1 MQYNLEILNKYIDKG
16 LIIKQVHPTLPLS
29 IYNYSRECQFN
40 GNWDRYTLACR
51 GLVLDNEGNV
61 IAKPFPKFFNWEEI
75 KDDKYAHC
83 EGCRRVG
90 MINCAHP
97 EECGGW
103 EMRSVIPNESF
114 EVYEKMDGSLGIIFY
129 YEEELSDEKRYNIW
143 FNNNYQTGM
152 ERFFDPNNLPDFD
165 DPYYEPTPR
174 IKGEWHMATRGSF
187 QSEQAIKGMEILN
200 KYNRVQLMEN
210 YTYLV
215 EIIYP
220 ENRIVVDYGKEER
233 LVLLGIVRTDSG
245 EELDYST
252 MCNESDVT
260 GIPLVMKYKTWGEDW
275 ETLKKEISKDN
286 EGYVIRFSGGMRMK
300 IKGDEYVRLHKI
312 LTNFSTKDIWELLRN
327 NEPLEPFLERVPDEF
342 DKWVKAI
349 IMNLRY
355 SFHHIDERAG
365 KLHDGFRYGK
375 FNDRDPEPTK
385 KEFAEYVKQ
394 FPKELAAV
402 MFKMWDKQPY
412 DHIIWSMIKPKYE
425 KPFKKDTDL

>member
-1 MQYNLEILNKYIDKG
+1 MWDDITLN
-16 LIIKQVHPTLPLS
+16 
-29 IYNYSRECQFN
+29 
-40 GNWDRYTLACR
+40 CR
-51 GLVLDNEGNV
+51 GLVLDTEGNV
-61 IAKPFPKFFNWEEI
+61 IAKPFPKFFNYEEL
-75 KDDKYAHC
+75 K
-83 EGCRRVG
+83 
-90 MINCAHP
+90 P
-97 EECGGW
+97 ED
-103 EMRSVIPNESF
+103 IPNENF
-114 EVYEKMDGSLGIIFY
+114 EVYEKMDGSLGILFY
-129 YEEELSDEKRYNIW
+129 YEEELSDERRYNIW

-174 IKGEWHMATRGSF
+174 IKGEWHIATRGSF
-187 QSEQAIKGMEILN
+187 TSEQAIKGMEILN

-275 ETLKKEISKDN
+275 ETLKKEISKNN

-300 IKGDEYVRLHKI
+300 IKGEEYVRLHRI

-327 NEPLEPFLERVPDEF
+327 NEQLEPFLDRVPDEF
-342 DKWVKAI
+342 DAWVKEVVRDLQTEFDTI
-349 IMNLRY
+349 KNKIEIEFREL
-355 SFHHIDERAG
+355 ID
-365 KLHDGFRYGK
+365 
-375 FNDRDPEPTK
+375 K
-385 KEFAEYVKQ
+385 KEFADKIADNPNRSLLFKRLDSYSPQ
-394 FPKELAAV
+394 FDE
-402 MFKMWDKQPY
+402 M
-412 DHIIWSMIKPKYE
+412 IWKLLKPKYE
-425 KPFKKDTDL
+425 KPFKKDEK